1 MGTKPRNLLKEDVAP
16 TIFKHS
22 QGPSRKSVYLFE
34 IEKERKR
41 ERKRERQRERQRE
54 THTQRETETETERK
68 QQAKEQFLQEAL
80 GTYEKTITQSQKEVS
95 CFTKYLIAVTETA
108 IQTVQIPN
116 QFRCSIEKN
125 ILGRGFKILRKYKP
139 LS

>member
-41 ERKRERQRERQRE
+41 ERKRERQKERQRE
-54 THTQRETETETERK
+54 TERDTHTERDRDRDR
-68 QQAKEQFLQEAL
+68 E
-80 GTYEKTITQSQKEVS
+80 
-95 CFTKYLIAVTETA
+95 ETA
-108 IQTVQIPN
+108 SQGTVPS
-116 QFRCSIEKN
+116 RSIRN
-125 ILGRGFKILRKYKP
+125 L
-139 LS
+139 

>member
-41 ERKRERQRERQRE
+41 ERQRERQRE
-54 THTQRETETETERK
+54 THTHRDRDRDRE
-68 QQAKEQFLQEAL
+68 
-80 GTYEKTITQSQKEVS
+80 
-95 CFTKYLIAVTETA
+95 ETA
-108 IQTVQIPN
+108 SQGTVPS
-116 QFRCSIEKN
+116 RSIRN
-125 ILGRGFKILRKYKP
+125 L
-139 LS
+139 

>member
-41 ERKRERQRERQRE
+41 ERKRERQRERDRERHTHRERQR
-54 THTQRETETETERK
+54 QR
-68 QQAKEQFLQEAL
+68 Q
-80 GTYEKTITQSQKEVS
+80 
-95 CFTKYLIAVTETA
+95 
-108 IQTVQIPN
+108 
-116 QFRCSIEKN
+116 
-125 ILGRGFKILRKYKP
+125 RGNSKPRNSSFKKH
-139 LS
+139 